1 MLVWQ
6 IINFCAM
13 ALIFV
18 GGLLLS
24 VFNLSLRIDDDD
36 HLMVNP
42 KLGKVA
48 TRIQKPAIWAWAVGF
63 VLQVCYQI
71 HLLRT

>member
-6 IINFCAM
+6 IMNFLGM

-24 VFNLSLRIDDDD
+24 VFNLSLRIENGS
-36 HLMVNP
+36 LAVNP

-48 TRIQKPAIWAWAVGF
+48 TRIQKPAVWVWAVGF

-71 HLLRT
+71 HLL

>member
-6 IINFCAM
+6 IINFFSM

-24 VFNLSLRIDDDD
+24 VFNLSLRIEND
-36 HLMVNP
+36 HLAVNI
-42 KLGKVA
+42 KLAKVA
-48 TRIQKPAIWAWAVGF
+48 TMVQKPALWVWAVGF

-71 HLLRT
+71 HLL